1 MDADLLG
8 GNLIE
13 IPDWLGR
20 RANYFG
26 QENLNLVL
34 VLRGA

>member
-8 GNLIE
+8 SNLIE

-20 RANYFG
+20 RAIYIW
-26 QENLNLVL
+26 QENSDLVL
-34 VLRGA
+34 MLRRA